1 MNLSQIKSAV
11 DRGELVNWASDI
23 YRVEYWPVH
32 KKYFVVCIANQFASP
47 LVQDCCKYCYLGATN
62 G

>member
-1 MNLSQIKSAV
+1 MKLSQIKSAV

-32 KKYFVVCIANQFASP
+32 KKYFVVCAVNQFASP
-47 LVQDCCKYCYLGATN
+47 LVQEDCNRCYLGAQQ
-62 G
+62 